1 MIHIVKKG
9 EKTKGEIKMNTAEE
23 KKNSTQLRIGIVY
36 AAAAY
41 VMWGLL
47 PLYWKLLKSVPPE
60 QILAHRI
67 VWSFLFALVLL
78 VVWKRGG
85 AFRQALSNRKT
96 LLAVSVCGM
105 LISGNWFIYI
115 WAVNHD
121 HIVETSLGYYI
132 NPLFSVLLAMLVL
145 KERMNIWQQAALILA
160 ACGVAVLAVQYG
172 KIPWVALALAFSF
185 GLYGLAKKLLAS
197 IDSTV
202 GLALETLA
210 VTPVALGYIL
220 FAETN
225 GTGVV
230 GQTSPLLLLLLTGG
244 GIVTALPLL
253 WFAQGSKTVP
263 LSTMGFVQ
271 YISPTITL
279 ALGVLL
285 YHEPFTTVHLVSFSF
300 IWSGLALY
308 SLSYTPWLSR
318 LAAQHPVKEEKNA

>member
-1 MIHIVKKG
+1 
-9 EKTKGEIKMNTAEE
+9 MNTAGE
-23 KKNSTQLRIGIVY
+23 KKSSSSVRTGIIY

-47 PLYWKLLKSVPPE
+47 PLYWKLLKSIPPE

-67 VWSFLFALVLL
+67 IWSFLFSLVFLA
-78 VVWKRGG
+78 VWKRGG
-85 AFRQALSNRKT
+85 ALRQALSNRKT
-96 LLAVSVCGM
+96 LLAVSVCGV

-145 KERMNIWQQAALILA
+145 KERMNIWQQSALILA

-172 KIPWVALALAFSF
+172 KIPWVALALTFSF

-197 IDSTV
+197 VDSTV

-210 VTPVALGYIL
+210 VMPAALGYIL
-220 FAETN
+220 FVETN

-230 GQTSPLLLLLLTGG
+230 GHVSPLTLFLLIGG
-244 GIVTALPLL
+244 GVVTALPLL

-279 ALGVLL
+279 FIGVFW

-300 IWSGLALY
+300 IWGGLALY

-318 LAAQHPVKEEKNA
+318 LAVSGSVKEEKNA